1 MKGLLT
7 AAGLFPHPPIMVPEI
22 GGEGNEENPADDGRG
37 PEIHEAHHGDG
48 SGDGRRHVSA

>member
-7 AAGLFPHPPIMVPEI
+7 AAGLFPHPRNRREV
-22 GGEGNEENPADDGRG
+22 NEENPADDGRG